1 MSVVF
6 FHKNQKPF
14 HQNKLTKSKP
24 LNYYSQI
31 GSDLIIDGFKKGY
44 DIKKQI
50 EVYIQAINTYQNI
63 KLYNLSPA
71 DKEYYISCILALWK
85 LEILDPDNPTDPI
98 YIAPLPKVVSDLRK
112 KKKSI

>member
-24 LNYYSQI
+24 LHYYSQI
-31 GSDLIIDGFKKGY
+31 GSDLILDGFKKGY